1 MVDRMEQP
9 LMRKLK
15 EYNKTMLPMHMP
27 GHKRNLALSGRDGYL
42 TALCADCDIT
52 EIAGFDNL
60 AEPEEIF
67 LTLKQRAA
75 RLWKSEE
82 AYPLVNG
89 STCGILAA
97 IYATVPYG
105 GEVIVARNCH
115 KSVYNGLQL
124 VNARV
129 TYLLPE
135 QEPVTGTYGRI
146 TKEAVEAALREV
158 PNAKLV
164 ILTSPTY
171 EGILSDIEGIC
182 EIAHKK
188 GIPVLVDS
196 AHGAHLGF
204 GDFPKGAV
212 ECGADLVVHSL
223 HKTLPCLT
231 QTAMLHRNGDL
242 VSGQAVQNAINM
254 FQTSSPSYL
263 LLASIEGCVGLLE
276 EQGDTLFREW
286 EEALSRFYQG
296 ACLLKNLRIPGEA
309 MERTEDGVAGAS
321 GDREMIRD
329 LSKLII
335 VTEGTGLT
343 GPGLMEL
350 LREEHCIELEMAA
363 ERYGLAMTG
372 PGDTRESL
380 NRLLKALFAIDE
392 KCCIVPGRE
401 TVYPSLPPVRLTI
414 GEAMGSKGE
423 EVLLEEA
430 MGRIAA
436 EHLWA
441 YPPGIP
447 VVVAGEEITEDVIA
461 YLTEKRRQ
469 GVELHRMNGS
479 CKEELMITVTR
490 ASEDEERNL

>member
-1 MVDRMEQP
+1 MKEKKTLFQ
-9 LMRKLK
+9 KLK

-27 GHKRNLALSGRDGYL
+27 GHKRNLTLSGTDGYL
-42 TALCADCDIT
+42 TSLCADCDIT

-60 AEPEEIF
+60 AEPEE
-67 LTLKQRAA
+67 LLLSLKQRAA

-89 STCGILAA
+89 STCGILAG

-124 VNARV
+124 VNARA

-135 QEPVTGTYGRI
+135 QEPVTGSYGRI
-146 TKEAVEAALREV
+146 TKAAVEAAFREA
-158 PNAKLV
+158 PSAKLV
-164 ILTSPTY
+164 IVTSPTY
-171 EGILSDIEGIC
+171 EGIISDIEGIC

-188 GIPVLVDS
+188 GVPVLIDS

-204 GDFPKGAV
+204 GSFPKGAV

-242 VSGQAVQNAINM
+242 VSGQAIQTAINM

-263 LLASIEGCVGLLE
+263 LLASIDGCIGLLE
-276 EQGDTLFREW
+276 EQG
-286 EEALSRFYQG
+286 EALFQAWGEALFEFYQG
-296 ACLLKNLRIPGEA
+296 ARLLQNIRVLDETVIDTE
-309 MERTEDGVAGAS
+309 MESV
-321 GDREMIRD
+321 REQFDKVLVRD
-329 LSKLII
+329 PSKIII
-335 VTEGTGLT
+335 VTCGTDLT
-343 GPGLMEL
+343 GPMLMEL
-350 LREEHCIELEMAA
+350 LRKEHRIELEMAA

-372 PGDTRESL
+372 MGDTKGSL
-380 NRLLKALFAIDE
+380 ACLLKALFAIDE
-392 KCCIVPGRE
+392 KCHKGPEQE
-401 TVYPSLPPVRLTI
+401 TIYPALSPVHLPM
-414 GEAMGSKGE
+414 GAAMGAKSE
-423 EVLLEEA
+423 ELPIEEA
-430 MGRIAA
+430 VGRIAA

-447 VVVAGEEITEDVIA
+447 VVVAGEEITEETKE
-461 YLTEKRRQ
+461 YLLEKQRQ
-469 GVELHRMNGS
+469 GVELHRKSGS
-479 CKEELMITVTR
+479 CKGELSLEVVIVEE
-490 ASEDEERNL
+490 AARNL